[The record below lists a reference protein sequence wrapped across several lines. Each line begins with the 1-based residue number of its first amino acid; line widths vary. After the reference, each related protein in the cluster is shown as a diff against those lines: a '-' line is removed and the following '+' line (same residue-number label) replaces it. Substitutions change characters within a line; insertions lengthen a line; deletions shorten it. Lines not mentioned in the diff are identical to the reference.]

1 MRWKAYFLPLVL
13 ASYPRTGLVA
23 GYRQGY
29 SKALSVFFVTVAAVL
44 PSSSLAFYNL
54 GNSQKKRMTTVSS
67 TGVTITLTTTDDLV
81 IAKKIA
87 HSLIESKLA
96 KCVQMDKTTSV
107 YEWNGK
113 IEEADEY
120 R

>member
-1 MRWKAYFLPLVL
+1 MRLRAFLFPLVL
-13 ASYPRTGLVA
+13 AAYPRTYLA
-23 GYRQGY
+23 LGYRQVI
-29 SKALSVFFVTVAAVL
+29 SRALSVFLVTTTLL
-44 PSSSLAFYNL
+44 PSSSRAFYNF
-54 GNSQKKRMTTVSS
+54 GSNPQKKRMTTLSS

-113 IEEADEY
+113 IEEAEEY